1 MNLSS
6 TEITIFLLSISII
19 LFFARG
25 FGELFRLIKQPIV
38 IGEII
43 AGIFLGPTI
52 LGSLFP
58 EFYNSIFN
66 KLDSVA
72 IALHG
77 ITSLGIIMLLIVTG
91 IEIDISVMIKQG
103 KKSFVISVMGILF
116 PFLIGFLSAYF
127 FPSQLGLTNSDLH
140 LVYSL
145 FIGTAL
151 SVTALPVVA
160 RTLMELNIFKTEV
173 GFSIITSAMLIDLT
187 GWLIFSVLLGI
198 IGKSQSNNFEVY
210 EVILILAAFTLFV
223 FLFLKKLIDKT
234 LGFSKKYLS
243 SPGAILN
250 IIFILGFLSAAFTEY
265 IGIHAIFGAFIIGI
279 AIGDSVHV
287 TENVKEMINQLVTN
301 IFAPLFFV
309 SIGLRI
315 NFIQNFDFALVGIF
329 LSLSLIGKLFGAYL
343 GANLSGFNKNESLTV
358 AFGLNAH
365 GTIEIV
371 LGMVAYESGLIDEKV
386 FVSLII
392 MALITTLTS
401 APLMNIFIKR
411 SKALLKLSN
420 LLKPQSIIFTNAD
433 NKEEL
438 IKQLC
443 KNIYQTNN
451 IIDYEKL
458 VARVI
463 ERENQMST
471 GLENHLAVPH
481 ARMNIKV
488 PIVALAIHKN
498 GIDFNSLDNLPAKLI
513 ILLITPED
521 NPEMQLELLS
531 EIALKLSNKNF
542 IEELIKSE
550 NADEVI
556 SKIKLLY

>member
-6 TEITIFLLSISII
+6 TEITIFLISISII

-25 FGELFRLIKQPIV
+25 FGELLRLIKQPIV

-43 AGIFLGPTI
+43 AGIVIGPTI

-58 EFYNSIFN
+58 EIYNSIFKQYN
-66 KLDSVA
+66 SVA

-77 ITSLGIIMLLIVTG
+77 ITILGIIMLLMVTG

-103 KKSFVISVMGILF
+103 RKSFLISLLGILC
-116 PFLIGFLSAYF
+116 PFILGFFTAYF
-127 FPSQLGLTNSDLH
+127 FPSQLGLADSGLH

-160 RTLMELNIFKTEV
+160 RTLMELNIFKTEI

-198 IGKSQSNNFEVY
+198 IGKNQSNNFEIH

-223 FLFLKKLIDKT
+223 FLFLKKFIDKT

-250 IIFILGFLSAAFTEY
+250 IIFILGFLGAAFTEF

-279 AIGDSVHV
+279 AIGDSVYI
-287 TENVKEMINQLVTN
+287 TENIKEMINQLVTN

-315 NFIQNFDFALVGIF
+315 NFIQNFDFALVCIF
-329 LSLSLIGKLFGAYL
+329 LSLSLIGKIIGTYSGAF
-343 GANLSGFNKNESLTV
+343 LSGFNKNESLTV

-365 GTIEIV
+365 GTIELV
-371 LGMVAYESGLIDEKV
+371 LGMVAYESGLISEKV
-386 FVSLII
+386 FVALII

-401 APLMNIFIKR
+401 APLMSIFIKK
-411 SKALLKLSN
+411 SKMLLKLSD
-420 LLKPQSIIFTNAD
+420 LLKPQNIIFTD
-433 NKEEL
+433 VDKKEEL

-443 KNIYQTNN
+443 INICRINN
-451 IIDYEKL
+451 KIDCEKL
-458 VARVI
+458 ISRVI

-481 ARMNIKV
+481 ARMNIQT
-488 PIVALAIHKN
+488 PLAAIAIHKN
-498 GIDFNSLDNLPAKLI
+498 GIDFNSLDNLPARLI
-513 ILLITPED
+513 ILLITPE
-521 NPEMQLELLS
+521 NKPELQLELLS
-531 EIALKLSNKNF
+531 EIAVKFSNKNF
-542 IEELIKSE
+542 IEELINCE
-550 NADEVI
+550 DANEVI
-556 SKIKLLY
+556 SKIKQLY